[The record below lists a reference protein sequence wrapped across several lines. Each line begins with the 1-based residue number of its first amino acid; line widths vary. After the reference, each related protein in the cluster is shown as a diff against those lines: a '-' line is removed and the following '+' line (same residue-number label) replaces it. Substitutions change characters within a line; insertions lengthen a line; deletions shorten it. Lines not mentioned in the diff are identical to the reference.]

1 MNSELSELLTDLRKK
16 SKIDILH
23 VSDLKFLEEDILYK
37 TNSKIS
43 FNTLR
48 RLYGFL
54 PKTKTSKKTLDI
66 LSKYLGFQSFS
77 AYLNNKNLYDDWYF
91 KMKILRIQE
100 KRNTPTDKEVT
111 LLQTALENNINII
124 MVCDFVGN
132 LIETKKKQTL
142 CTAIYFPVWQ
152 RNKGRY

>member
-1 MNSELSELLTDLRKK
+1 MDSELSELLTDLRKK
-16 SKIDILH
+16 SKINILH
-23 VSDLKFLEEDILYK
+23 VSDLKFLEEDIQYK

-66 LSKYLGFQSFS
+66 LSRYLGFQSYS
-77 AYLNNKNLYDDWYF
+77 SYLNNKNLYDDWYF

-100 KRNTPTDKEVT
+100 KRNTPTDKEIT
-111 LLQTALENNINII
+111 FLQTALENNINII
-124 MVCDFVGN
+124 MVGDLIGN
-132 LIETKKKQTL
+132 LIETKKK
-142 CTAIYFPVWQ
+142 
-152 RNKGRY
+152 RNTNFTF